1 MEAISYEKPKAH
13 ESANIE
19 GGCGK
24 SVCILLWSTMNMQ
37 IENKKQYIYMNK
49 HKGKKTQP
57 AKTKPIL
64 IKHLVII
71 NLDLQLHGTENP
83 RDVPRDWCTSRK
95 A

>member
-1 MEAISYEKPKAH
+1 MEVFSYLKPKAH

-24 SVCILLWSTMNMQ
+24 RVCILLWSTMNMQ
-37 IENKKQYIYMNK
+37 IENKKPYIYTNK
-49 HKGKKTQP
+49 HKGEKTQP

-64 IKHLVII
+64 IKHPVII

-83 RDVPRDWCTSRK
+83 RDVLLLVHFRK

>member
-13 ESANIE
+13 GSANIE

-49 HKGKKTQP
+49 HKGKKNPTS
-57 AKTKPIL
+57 
-64 IKHLVII
+64 
-71 NLDLQLHGTENP
+71 LDQTHTY
-83 RDVPRDWCTSRK
+83 
-95 A
+95 